1 MAPGA
6 LCATAGGSAVTDDD
20 VRDEVRRW
28 LTANWDA
35 TLDRGRWAQ
44 LVFDAGWAVPSW
56 EPQWWGRGLSDPQ
69 SRIVAAEFAAV
80 GAPGTGH
87 DRANLFACTLHDLGT
102 DEQKHRLIPPSIRG
116 ETKWC
121 LLYSEPGAG
130 SDLAGLRTRA
140 EQDGD
145 DWVIDG
151 QKVWTS
157 FATSADY
164 GLLVAR
170 TDWDAPKHNGISFFM
185 FPMRQAGVEVR
196 PIHQITGESEFNEVF
211 ISGAHVPDANLVGE
225 PGGGWAVLQVAL
237 SYERRLMGDL
247 ARTSRSA
254 RKPQADSDS
263 LVEMARRSG
272 KLGDSFI
279 RQEIARVEAYA
290 AVNRWNTQR
299 AKATTD
305 RAEAATL
312 LALGKIAM
320 SRILHETAKV
330 QTAIAGPE
338 AMLSGPDN
346 PLGDAVTFRTLNAYF
361 TSIGGGT
368 DQIQR
373 NIIGERILGL
383 PKEPEPYR
391 NTPFR
396 ELPTS
401 SDFGALTAGER
412 TKTRRNR

>member
-1 MAPGA
+1 M
-6 LCATAGGSAVTDDD
+6 TDDV
-20 VRDEVRRW
+20 VRDEVRQW
-28 LTANWDA
+28 LAANWDPGM
-35 TLDRGRWAQ
+35 DRGRWAQ

-56 EPQWWGRGLSDPQ
+56 EPRVVGPRPDRSPIPNRGSGIRRGRRAGDR
-69 SRIVAAEFAAV
+69 SRPREPVR
-80 GAPGTGH
+80 
-87 DRANLFACTLHDLGT
+87 DCTLHDLGT
-102 DEQKHRLIPPSIRG
+102 DEQKRRLIPPSIRG

-140 EQDGD
+140 DRDGD
-145 DWVIDG
+145 QWVVNG

-157 FATSADY
+157 FAKTADY

-170 TDWDAPKHNGISFFM
+170 TDWDVPKHNGISFFM
-185 FPMRQAGVEVR
+185 FPMRQAGVEIR

-211 ISGAHVPDANLVGE
+211 ITDAKVPHENLVGE
-225 PGGGWAVLQVAL
+225 PGGGWSVLQVAL
-237 SYERRLMGDL
+237 AYERRLMGDL

-254 RKPQADSDS
+254 SKPQADSDS
-263 LVEMARRSG
+263 LVAMARNAG
-272 KLGDSFI
+272 NLGDSHI
-279 RQEIARVEAYA
+279 RQEIARVEGYA

-320 SRILHETAKV
+320 SRILHETARV
-330 QTAIAGPE
+330 QTEIVGPE
-338 AMLSGPDN
+338 SMLTGPDN
-346 PLGDAVTFRTLNAYF
+346 PVGDAVTFRTLNAYF

-373 NIIGERILGL
+373 NIVGERVLGL

-391 NTPFR
+391 NTAFR
-396 ELPTS
+396 ELPH
-401 SDFGALTAGER
+401 
-412 TKTRRNR
+412 

>member
-1 MAPGA
+1 M
-6 LCATAGGSAVTDDD
+6 TDDD
-20 VRDEVRRW
+20 VRAEVRQW
-28 LTANWDA
+28 LADNWDPNLERA
-35 TLDRGRWAQ
+35 RWAQ
-44 LVFDAGWAVPSW
+44 LVFEAGWAVPSW
-56 EPQWWGRGLSDPQ
+56 EPQWWGRGLTDPQ
-69 SRIVAAEFAAV
+69 SRIVAAEFATV

-116 ETKWC
+116 ESKWC

-140 EQDGD
+140 ERDGD
-145 DWVIDG
+145 DWVITG

-157 FATSADY
+157 FAKSADY

-170 TDWDAPKHNGISFFM
+170 TDWDVPKHAGISFFM
-185 FPMRQAGVEVR
+185 FPMRQDGVEVR

-211 ISGAHVPDANLVGE
+211 ISGARVPNANLIGE
-225 PGGGWAVLQVAL
+225 PGGGWKVLQTAL
-237 SYERRLMGDL
+237 AYERRLMGDL
-247 ARTSRSA
+247 ARTSREA

-263 LVEMARRSG
+263 LIGMARQAG
-272 KLGDSFI
+272 KLDDSFI
-279 RQEIARVEAYA
+279 RQEIARVEEYA

-299 AKATTD
+299 AKSTRD
-305 RAEAATL
+305 KIEAATL

-330 QTAIAGPE
+330 HTAIAGPDT
-338 AMLSGPDN
+338 MLMGPDN
-346 PLGDAVTFRTLNAYF
+346 PVGDAVTFRTLNAYF

-373 NIIGERILGL
+373 NIVGERVLGL

-391 NTPFR
+391 NTAFR

-401 SDFGALTAGER
+401 S
-412 TKTRRNR
+412 